1 MYRLQVK
8 TRIGVRRR
16 LSPLWLVPATIV
28 IDQLTKLVV
37 RHTMVRGLPIEVL
50 GDFFRLTYI
59 HNPGAAFGLNLG
71 SPLLHT
77 VVSIVALGVLV
88 HLYRTLEPEER
99 LLRFGLSLVL
109 GGAVG
114 NIIDRVYL
122 HEVVDFFD
130 FGLGNL
136 RWPIFNFAD
145 IFVTV
150 GVFLLFWGYSRNDAA
165 EADKQAESSDVS
177 TRQ

>member
-1 MYRLQVK
+1 
-8 TRIGVRRR
+8 
-16 LSPLWLVPATIV
+16 
-28 IDQLTKLVV
+28 
-37 RHTMVRGLPIEVL
+37 MVRGLPVEVL

-77 VVSIVALGVLV
+77 VVSVVALGVLV
-88 HLYRTLEPEER
+88 YLYRTMKPEER

-130 FGLGNL
+130 FSGPWFGVEFPLPGALSSVESIFTPAYLLDGRLGLGF
-136 RWPIFNFAD
+136 PYVFNIAD
-145 IFVTV
+145 AGITIGAILLLVDQ
-150 GVFLLFWGYSRNDAA
+150 FLLKRHDSDAG
-165 EADKQAESSDVS
+165 
-177 TRQ
+177 

>member
-1 MYRLQVK
+1 MNA
-8 TRIGVRRR
+8 
-16 LSPLWLVPATIV
+16 LWLVPVTIA
-28 IDQLTKLVV
+28 IDQSTKWVV
-37 RHTMVRGLPIEVL
+37 QSTMMRGMPVEVI

-77 VVSIVALGVLV
+77 VVSIAALGVLV
-88 HLYRTLEPEER
+88 YLYRTLEPGEQ
-99 LLRFGLSLVL
+99 LLRYGLSLVL

-130 FGLGNL
+130 FGFGQM

-145 IFVTV
+145 SFVTV
-150 GVFLLFWGYSRNDAA
+150 GVFLLFFGYSRKEREERAKAAASEGDA
-165 EADKQAESSDVS
+165 
-177 TRQ
+177 THG